1 MDIDTLIEDLGEAE
15 EDWLDTY
22 EVLREMGPQI
32 VEKLIE
38 KIENSNRLLHCRVM
52 DLLGK
57 IGDQRA
63 IEPLKKAAKITE
75 DDYKIII
82 GVSGPSIT
90 ENMAGIEFEVSVE
103 GLWKDYRKIARNALE
118 SINQKKFDHN

>member
-1 MDIDTLIEDLGEAE
+1 MDIDILIEELGESE
-15 EDWLDTY
+15 EDWLDSY
-22 EVLREMGPQI
+22 YDLEEMGSEA

-38 KIENSNRLLHCRVM
+38 NIKSSNRLLNCRVM

-57 IGDQRA
+57 IGDKRA
-63 IEPLKKAAKITE
+63 VEPLKKAAKITE
-75 DDYKIII
+75 ANYKKIIE
-82 GVSGPSIT
+82 VSGSSIS

>member
-1 MDIDTLIEDLGEAE
+1 MDIDLLIEDLGEAE